1 MGSNKNIAV
10 FIDRDGTIN
19 EEVGY
24 LNHVDNL
31 KLIRNSSDAIHLLN
45 KHGVKSV
52 VITNQAGVAKG
63 YFPEELVN
71 AIHERLKDLLS
82 ESHAYLD
89 GIYYCPHHP
98 EAGDERY
105 RKNCNCRKPNPGM
118 IELAADELN
127 IDIKKSYM
135 VGDKV
140 SDIFLAHN
148 VGAKGVLVLTGYG
161 KGEFENWRDKW
172 EQMPAHIAKN
182 LFEAV
187 VWILKDIEENGQ
199 K

>member
-24 LNHVDNL
+24 LNHIDNL

-71 AIHERLKDLLS
+71 AIHERLEDLLS

-161 KGEFENWRDKW
+161 KREFENWRD
-172 EQMPAHIAKN
+172 N
-182 LFEAV
+182 FEKRPDYVADDLYDAV
-187 VWILKDIEENGQ
+187 KWILGDI
-199 K
+199 KTKT